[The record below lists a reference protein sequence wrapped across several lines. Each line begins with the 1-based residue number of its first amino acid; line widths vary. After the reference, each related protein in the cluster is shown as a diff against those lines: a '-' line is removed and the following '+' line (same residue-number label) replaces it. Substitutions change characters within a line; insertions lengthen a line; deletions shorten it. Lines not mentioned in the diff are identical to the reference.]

1 MSAPFVTLSPA
12 PVVLSACVVAFASPV
27 AAGPVPDTVQMA
39 VMRQAIV
46 DVPLVRVRGDFGTRS
61 GHRPRL
67 DSSGI
72 LFTEPLGGPHDA
84 MLTGT
89 SNPGPAEPIPWHQV
103 TSMET
108 DRASAG
114 KYTIVGGLLGLAV
127 GYAVAL
133 ATTNT
138 LSLENQ
144 QHHALTILG
153 VSTAGGLGLGFLLG
167 SLGEHRTIYPPLASG
182 ALVQSN
188 P

>member
-1 MSAPFVTLSPA
+1 MSAPFVTLPPA
-12 PVVLSACVVAFASPV
+12 PAVLSSFIVAFASPV
-27 AAGPVPDTVQMA
+27 AAGPVPDTVQIA
-39 VMRQAIV
+39 AMRQAIV
-46 DVPLVRVRGDFGTRS
+46 DVPLVRVRGDFGTQS

-84 MLTGT
+84 MLTSIG
-89 SNPGPAEPIPWHQV
+89 NPGPAEPIPWRQI
-103 TSMET
+103 TSVET

-114 KYTIVGGLLGLAV
+114 KYTIVGGLFGLAV
-127 GYAVAL
+127 GYAVVL
-133 ATTNT
+133 TTTNT

-144 QHHALTILG
+144 QHHALTVLG

-167 SLGEHRTIYPPLASG
+167 SLGEHRTIYPPPAGG
-182 ALVQSN
+182 ALVQRN